1 MRIGVLGG
9 TFDPIHN
16 AHLFVAEDARVRL
29 GLDTV
34 LVVPNGIPP
43 HKKEYTVTPAEHRL
57 RMVELAVRGTA
68 HLRAEPMEVY
78 REGPSYTADTL
89 RALRDEHPGGEIVF
103 ITGADAVAEIGTWHE
118 PEQVVRLCRLVAVS
132 RPGMGLNDL
141 KDRVPPELFPFIEV
155 HTAPEI
161 GISATM
167 IRERVREGLPVCY
180 LTPDAVV
187 RYIEEHKL
195 YRA

>member
-34 LVVPNGIPP
+34 LVVPNGVPP
-43 HKKEYTVTPAEHRL
+43 HKKEYTVTPAEDRL
-57 RMVELAVRGTA
+57 RMVELAVKGRA

>member
-34 LVVPNGIPP
+34 LVVPNGVPP
-43 HKKEYTVTPAEHRL
+43 HKKEYAVTAAEHRL
-57 RMVELAVRGTA
+57 RMVELAVNGSA
-68 HLRAEPMEVY
+68 HLRAEPMEVQ

-89 RALRDEHPGGEIVF
+89 RALRDEHPGDEIVF

-132 RPGMGLNDL
+132 RPGLGLDHMKDL
-141 KDRVPPELFPFIEV
+141 VPAGLLPFIEV

-167 IRERVREGLPVCY
+167 IRQRVRDGLPIRY
-180 LTPDAVV
+180 LTPDPVV
-187 RYIEEHKL
+187 RYINEHDL